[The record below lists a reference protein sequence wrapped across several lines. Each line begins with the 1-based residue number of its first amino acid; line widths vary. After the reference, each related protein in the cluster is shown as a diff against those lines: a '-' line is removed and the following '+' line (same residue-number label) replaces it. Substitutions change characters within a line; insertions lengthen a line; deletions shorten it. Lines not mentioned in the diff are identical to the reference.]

1 MSLQAAGEASRAPHG
16 PRTTILSFV
25 IDAFGYGAASA
36 LALAVD
42 WGSLILMTSYLGL
55 HYLIAAALAFSFG
68 LVVAYVLSV
77 KLVFRGRSKYSASGE
92 LFGFLV
98 TGLAGLALNQVLIF
112 AFVGGLNLP
121 VAAAKAPTAVLCFAF
136 NFLSR
141 RFFLFHPT
149 RP

>member
-1 MSLQAAGEASRAPHG
+1 MSLQAAEEAPRASHG
-16 PRTTILSFV
+16 ARATILSFV

-42 WGSLILMTSYLGL
+42 WGSLVLMTSYLGL
-55 HYLIAAALAFSFG
+55 HYLIAAGFAFSFG

-77 KLVFRGRSKYSASGE
+77 KLVFRGRSKYGASGE
-92 LFGFLV
+92 LLGFLV

-112 AFVGGLNLP
+112 AFVSGLHLP
-121 VAAAKAPTAVLCFAF
+121 VAAAKAPTALLCFAF

-141 RFFLFHPT
+141 RFFLFHPA

>member
-1 MSLQAAGEASRAPHG
+1 MSIEVAGETARASGGARA
-16 PRTTILSFV
+16 TIMSFV
-25 IDAFGYGAASA
+25 VDAFGYGAASA

-42 WGSLILMTSYLGL
+42 WGSLIVMTSYLGL
-55 HYLIAAALAFSFG
+55 HYLVAAAVAFSLG
-68 LVVAYVLSV
+68 LVVAYLLSV
-77 KLVFRGRSKYSASGE
+77 KLVFRGRSKYSAGGE

-98 TGLAGLALNQVLIF
+98 TGLAGLALNQILIF
-112 AFVGGLNLP
+112 TFVGGLHIP

-141 RFFLFHPT
+141 RFFLFHPA

>member
-1 MSLQAAGEASRAPHG
+1 MSLQAAEEAPRASHG
-16 PRTTILSFV
+16 ARATILSFV

-42 WGSLILMTSYLGL
+42 WGSLIVMTSYLGL

-68 LVVAYVLSV
+68 LAVAYVLSV
-77 KLVFRGRSKYSASGE
+77 KLVFRGRSKYSPSGE

-98 TGLAGLALNQVLIF
+98 TGLAGLALNQMLIF
-112 AFVGGLNLP
+112 AFVEGLHLP

-141 RFFLFHPT
+141 RFFLFHPA

>member
-16 PRTTILSFV
+16 ARTTIVSFV

-77 KLVFRGRSKYSASGE
+77 KLVFRGRSK
-92 LFGFLV
+92 
-98 TGLAGLALNQVLIF
+98 
-112 AFVGGLNLP
+112 
-121 VAAAKAPTAVLCFAF
+121 
-136 NFLSR
+136 
-141 RFFLFHPT
+141 
-149 RP
+149 

>member
-1 MSLQAAGEASRAPHG
+1 MSLEAASEPLRPARGARA
-16 PRTTILSFV
+16 TVTSFV
-25 IDAFGYGAASA
+25 VDAFGYGAASA

-141 RFFLFHPT
+141 RFFLFHPA